1 MNTRRGEN
9 LIRICPSILNADRD
23 NLTSEI
29 SRISKTSDLLHLDVM
44 DNIFVPNQT
53 FSLAESRKIIAET
66 SIPVDVHLM
75 IANPDT
81 EAHLYAEAGAA
92 SVTFHLEA
100 SEKPL
105 ETIAMISRAGSRVG
119 IALKPATPFELLAPL
134 MSEIDMVLIMTVE
147 PGFGGQSFM
156 EEMMSKV
163 AQARA
168 EIDRKYFEKIWLQV
182 DGGISL
188 ETIAIASASGA
199 DTFVAGSAVFKAANP
214 GEMVELLRTAA
225 LSNLPT
231 C

>member
-53 FSLAESRKIIAET
+53 FSLAESRKIISET

-75 IANPDT
+75 IANPDA

-105 ETIAMISRAGSRVG
+105 ETIAMISSAGSRVG

-214 GEMVELLRTAA
+214 REMVELLRTAA
-225 LSNLPT
+225 QSN
-231 C
+231 